1 MNSYVYL
8 YKGEHM
14 YGLTGKL
21 LAQPGKRAEFVEI
34 LLRAADT
41 VGQMPGCHLYLV
53 NEDLSDDVTIWVM
66 EVWEDQAA
74 HDASLKDER
83 VRSQIAAAMPLMGEA
98 PSGRVLKVI
107 GGHGLKV
114 KP

>member
-1 MNSYVYL
+1 
-8 YKGEHM
+8 M
-14 YGLTGKL
+14 YGMTGKL
-21 LAQPGKRAEFVEI
+21 VAKPGKRAEFIEI
-34 LLRAADT
+34 LLRAAET

-53 NEDLSDDVTIWVM
+53 NEDQADDVTIWVM

-83 VRSQIAAAMPLMGEA
+83 VKSQIAAAMPLMGAA
-98 PSGRVLKVI
+98 PSGGVLKVI
-107 GGHGLKV
+107 GGHGLNV